1 MQNLIRRYGT
11 DLEKRAK
18 RPPTPRRIPSDTPKI
33 PGEGSPRIFRHS
45 EGLRRGV
52 AAHFPTLRKS
62 PARGRRAFSDTPK
75 ASGEG
80 SPHIFYLPEGGFS
93 ENKTIFGGDSINPNV
108 KFNLFPTM
116 KTIVKIKDFG
126 ITKLNNAEYQLL
138 DPRALW

>member
-62 PARGRRAFSDTPK
+62 LAKGRRTFPDTPK
-75 ASGEG
+75 VSGEG

-93 ENKTIFGGDSINPNV
+93 ENKTIFGGDSINV
-108 KFNLFPTM
+108 MSTKKTFPTM

>member
-33 PGEGSPRIFRHS
+33 PGEGSP
-45 EGLRRGV
+45 
-52 AAHFPTLRKS
+52 
-62 PARGRRAFSDTPK
+62 
-75 ASGEG
+75 
-80 SPHIFYLPEGGFS
+80 HIFYLPEGGFS
-93 ENKTIFGGDSINPNV
+93 ENKTIFGGDSINV
-108 KFNLFPTM
+108 MSTKKTFPTM

-138 DPRALW
+138 EPHVLW